1 METKGFHFENTYVIF
16 GKSMPFWA
24 MPREGG
30 LTGTVI
36 AVEGRIRLW
45 GLLVLLLRRFR
56 AGFHTRIISDKTAMA
71 PSAVNPGYRWVECGL
86 LYAVLE
92 LLY

>member
-1 METKGFHFENTYVIF
+1 METKGFHFWITYVIF

-56 AGFHTRIISDKTAMA
+56 AGFHTRIISDKNVIGWPADQATF
-71 PSAVNPGYRWVECGL
+71 PR
-86 LYAVLE
+86 
-92 LLY
+92 

>member
-1 METKGFHFENTYVIF
+1 METKGFHFQNAYVIF
-16 GKSMPFWA
+16 RKSMPFWA

-56 AGFHTRIISDKTAMA
+56 AGFHTRVISDRNVIRQ
-71 PSAVNPGYRWVECGL
+71 SAEVSSPFGTPPWPLG
-86 LYAVLE
+86 
-92 LLY
+92 